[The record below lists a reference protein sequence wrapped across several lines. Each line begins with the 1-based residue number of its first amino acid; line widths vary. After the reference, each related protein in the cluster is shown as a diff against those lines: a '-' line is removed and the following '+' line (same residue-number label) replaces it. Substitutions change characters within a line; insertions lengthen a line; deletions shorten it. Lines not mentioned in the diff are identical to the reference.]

1 MRNPFHEEP
10 LLRHIEATVPGRAV
24 RIEDDPLNAFLQSR
38 PFHDSLPRRV
48 GFWTTT
54 DRNKRPP
61 IRVGE
66 QTVSQEP
73 VQRDTARMQHQV
85 ETALYERVQSLK
97 EVVEDIEQTI
107 PQLPYDVQQ
116 ALTAPLANLYTQLS
130 GLIYFAWIF
139 AQIHPQ
145 ADDNDP

>member
-1 MRNPFHEEP
+1 
-10 LLRHIEATVPGRAV
+10 
-24 RIEDDPLNAFLQSR
+24 
-38 PFHDSLPRRV
+38 
-48 GFWTTT
+48 
-54 DRNKRPP
+54 
-61 IRVGE
+61 
-66 QTVSQEP
+66 
-73 VQRDTARMQHQV
+73 MQHQV